1 MLQSIISSL
10 NSNKIIL
17 ASGSPRRKTILQNH
31 VGMVFDVVP
40 STFEEN
46 IDKSIPPI
54 DYVRETAKQKAL
66 EVAQRLCVG
75 EGSPDLII
83 SADTVVMQDNLI
95 FEKPKDRQDAFNMIM
110 RFSGRKHSVC
120 TGVTLLCPATSTV
133 FTGSK
138 VDGYENLLMTQFHET
153 TDVMMA
159 KLSPDIVNAYI
170 DTGESMDK
178 AGGYGIQAIGASI
191 VEGIYGDY
199 YNVMGFPLHKF
210 CKVLL
215 DIYNKK

>member
-1 MLQSIISSL
+1 
-10 NSNKIIL
+10 
-17 ASGSPRRKTILQNH
+17 
-31 VGMVFDVVP
+31 MVFDVVP

-120 TGVTLLCPATSTV
+120 TGVTLLCPATSTG
-133 FTGSK
+133 TP
-138 VDGYENLLMTQFHET
+138 H
-153 TDVMMA
+153 
-159 KLSPDIVNAYI
+159 
-170 DTGESMDK
+170 
-178 AGGYGIQAIGASI
+178 
-191 VEGIYGDY
+191 Y
-199 YNVMGFPLHKF
+199 Y
-210 CKVLL
+210 
-215 DIYNKK
+215 